1 MKYVYCAGVLALSS
15 VQVLHVEYNYNCKSD
30 EFNLRFNF
38 LNPEDKGS
46 LFSYVKRNSSIWISN
61 DFWKR

>member
-30 EFNLRFNF
+30 EFNLRFDF
-38 LNPEDKGS
+38 LNSEDKGS
-46 LFSYVKRNSSIWISN
+46 LFSYVIFLNYKR
-61 DFWKR
+61 FVKALVEC